1 MHTSCVDEVIVQIS
15 IITSFTHIKQVMHKK
30 KLHTKKLQEMLNIYQ
45 QNVDDFENTHTSY
58 IDATIA

>member
-1 MHTSCVDEVIVQIS
+1 
-15 IITSFTHIKQVMHKK
+15 MHKK